1 MVSKTPKSLG
11 IISSPADISEIEDRQ
26 ANVILV
32 VCNVNIL
39 FETENL
45 CIPNI
50 RPVQKGAEKKQC

>member
-1 MVSKTPKSLG
+1 MVSKTLKSLG
-11 IISSPADISEIEDRQ
+11 ILNIPADISEIEDCQ

-45 CIPNI
+45 CIPDV
-50 RPVQKGAEKKQC
+50 RSVQKGAKKKQC

>member
-1 MVSKTPKSLG
+1 MVSKAPESLG
-11 IISSPADISEIEDRQ
+11 ILNTPADISEIEDCQ

-45 CIPNI
+45 CIPDV
-50 RPVQKGAEKKQC
+50 RSVQKGAKKKQC